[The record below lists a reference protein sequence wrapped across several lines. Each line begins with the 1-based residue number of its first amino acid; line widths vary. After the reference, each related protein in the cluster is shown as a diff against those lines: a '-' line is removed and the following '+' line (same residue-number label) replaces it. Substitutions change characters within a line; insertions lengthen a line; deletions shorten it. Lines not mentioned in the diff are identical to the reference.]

1 MAVVASRPGS
11 SSVETRP
18 ALAAEAGDRAIGPHT
33 SGTDNPFTVDGTV
46 LAQQK
51 ALVERAAALTARA
64 RRIQDLSEQHRRR
77 QLSPGPDD
85 PASVHGLSIVVTPD
99 AGVAPGD
106 GAVLLRAPITPAR
119 PVGQSGGRTSNAMG
133 ADARHPAP
141 ADSGPP
147 APADVTPHGSGPV
160 GIGPVEARSA
170 FGLDPLDA
178 MTAGLGRAR
187 RLRLMQYTLLGVG
200 GAGLLTGIMMT
211 VSSLN
216 G

>member
-1 MAVVASRPGS
+1 MAVVASRSDKS
-11 SSVETRP
+11 SAEKRP
-18 ALAAEAGDRAIGPHT
+18 VLAAGAGSHAVGLRA
-33 SGTDNPFTVDGTV
+33 SGTDKPFTVDQAV

-51 ALVERAAALTARA
+51 ALVERAAALTERA
-64 RRIQDLSEQHRRR
+64 RRIEDLSEQYRRR
-77 QLSPGPDD
+77 QLSPSADD

-99 AGVAPGD
+99 VGAAPGD
-106 GAVLLRAPITPAR
+106 GTVLLRSPITSHL
-119 PVGQSGGRTSNAMG
+119 PVVESRGGTPHAGNV
-133 ADARHPAP
+133 DA
-141 ADSGPP
+141 GPP
-147 APADVTPHGSGPV
+147 APSGGVQTEPV
-160 GIGPVEARSA
+160 GTDIEPVEARSA

-187 RLRLMQYTLLGVG
+187 RMRLMQYTLIGVG